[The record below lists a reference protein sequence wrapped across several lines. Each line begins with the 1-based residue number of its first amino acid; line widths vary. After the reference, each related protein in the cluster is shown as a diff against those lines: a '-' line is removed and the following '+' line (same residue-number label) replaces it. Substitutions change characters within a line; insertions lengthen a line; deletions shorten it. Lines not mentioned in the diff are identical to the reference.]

1 MKNEPLF
8 ELDVEKMEEDIK
20 RVQKALDKAE
30 DIALKAAKQEVV
42 AIVLDL
48 LSEGMNR
55 APIKTGYLRGSG
67 IAKVNDDQVA
77 HTESSGNGKANLIKD
92 FKAGNISLQKMIDEL
107 MGEVAFNTPYA
118 TYQHEEQDLN
128 HNHPGRI
135 SGGEAKYLENP
146 LKEKSPHYI
155 QDLAAAIEAALDKEG
170 DNS

>member
-1 MKNEPLF
+1 MKEEPLF

-30 DIALKAAKQEVV
+30 DIALKAAANEM
-42 AIVLDL
+42 AGIIMDL

-55 APIKTGYLRGSG
+55 APKATGYLRGSG
-67 IAKVNDDQVA
+67 IAKLNDDQVA
-77 HTESSGNGKANLIKD
+77 HTESSGSNAAQIVKD
-92 FKAGNISLQKMIDEL
+92 FKAGNISLQQFVDEL

-128 HNHPGRI
+128 HI
-135 SGGEAKYLENP
+135 DGEAKYLENP

-155 QDLAAAIEAALDKEG
+155 QGLAAAIEAALDKEG
-170 DNS
+170 DNN